1 MILEMDIGN
10 TFIKWRMRQ
19 LDGIVTD
26 AQRCPVADVEALA
39 GELAR
44 LEDIEAVHL
53 ASVAGEGVSSRMSE
67 LARRCWG
74 LEPVHAVSQSRNNG
88 LINSYAEPLRMGVDR
103 WLAMV
108 ALWQRERS
116 AFCVVDCGSAI
127 TIDFVDSVGQ
137 HEGGYILP
145 GLRLMR
151 ESLLGNTARVG
162 VGSESAE
169 LDMLPG
175 MHTTAAVHNGLNYLF
190 HALGASLP
198 VKGKCVY
205 VTGGDG
211 ERFVALGGVGEY
223 CPDLVLDGLQWVV
236 S

>member
-10 TFIKWRMRQ
+10 TFIKWRLRQ
-19 LDGIVTD
+19 GGGTTD
-26 AQRCPVADVEALA
+26 VQRCLVVEVESLT
-39 GELAR
+39 EQLAR
-44 LEDIEAVHL
+44 LDDIEAVHL
-53 ASVAGEGVSSRMSE
+53 ASVAGEGVSRQVGE

-74 LEPVHAVSQSRNNG
+74 LVPVNAVSQSRNNG
-88 LINSYAEPLRMGVDR
+88 LINSYAEPLRLGVDR
-103 WLAMV
+103 WLAML
-108 ALWQRERS
+108 ALWQSEHS

-127 TIDFVDSVGQ
+127 TVDFVDSAGQ

-145 GLRLMR
+145 GLKLMR

-162 VGSESAE
+162 VDPGSAE

-175 MHTTAAVHNGLNYLF
+175 RHTSAAVHNGLNYLF
-190 HALGASLP
+190 HVLGASLMTREQR
-198 VKGKCVY
+198 VY

-236 S
+236 N